1 MNEELKKK
9 YDTYK
14 KKYNKLKESHVY
26 KEYNTFE
33 KRKQK
38 LIELIE
44 DKKNINCKI
53 YIIGFGSIGRPLL
66 WLLLQLTT
74 LEQKNIT
81 VIEMR
86 DRDVFADQ
94 FQNVNFLFNVKLTKE
109 NYKLI
114 FKELQQNDLII
125 DCGYDIG
132 TDDIIKICNKVGASH
147 INSCI
152 QTWFNDSDDDNDNN
166 NNNNDNASLYHLHK
180 KLETVNDNIKNKN
193 FNCIVSM
200 GCNPGNVSLW
210 VKKGVYKI
218 AESMNIKK
226 VYKEDEINKLAQ
238 KIDIHVIHVSEK
250 DTQIV
255 HEPKKINEYCNTWS
269 GTRESYYGEA
279 LSYVELSWGT
289 HENDIKKDFMDE
301 DITYVGNDFLILNKM
316 GAYTYAQSWIPYVNK
331 YIGNVICHDESYTI
345 GKNLTIKNKKNIVY
359 KPSVYYVY
367 HPCNE
372 ASNSIYELKER
383 NEKYQDK
390 FRLLTNE
397 IISGRDLLGLTY
409 YLGNGSIYWIGSTL
423 SIDETRELFSHQL
436 DSIINAT
443 ILQVVAGYI
452 TGIFYLYDLSAENK
466 KIGLIVPDKIPLEYM
481 KYQLPFLGD
490 FLFIE
495 KNKYH
500 LTLLENNIKSG
511 IGKTTKWNFDNFLI
525 K

>member
-1 MNEELKKK
+1 MNDDLRKK
-9 YDTYK
+9 YESYK
-14 KKYNKLKESHVY
+14 KKYNKLKKSHVY
-26 KEYNTFE
+26 NEYDTFE
-33 KRKQK
+33 KRKEK
-38 LIELIE
+38 FIELINN
-44 DKKNINCKI
+44 KRNLNCKI

-66 WLLLQLTT
+66 WLLLNMTNI
-74 LEQKNIT
+74 EQKNIT

-86 DRDVFADQ
+86 DRNNFADQ
-94 FQNVNFLFNVKLTKE
+94 FDKVNFLFNLKFNQT

-114 FKELQQNDLII
+114 LKDLQKNDIII
-125 DCGYDIG
+125 DCGYDID
-132 TDDIIKICNKVGASH
+132 TESIINLCNQVGASH

-152 QTWFNDSDDDNDNN
+152 QEWNNEDSYYKNN
-166 NNNNDNASLYHLHK
+166 NSLYNLHK
-180 KLETVNDNIKNKN
+180 KLEKTNNQIRNKN

-210 VKKGVYKI
+210 VKQGIYKI
-218 AESMNIKK
+218 AESINIKK
-226 VYKEDEINKLAQ
+226 KYKENEINKLAQ
-238 KIDIHVIHVSEK
+238 KLDIHVIHVSEK

-255 HEPKKINEYCNTWS
+255 KEPKKVNEYCNTWS

-279 LSYVELSWGT
+279 LSYVEVSWGT
-289 HENDIKKDFMDE
+289 HEKNIRDE
-301 DITYVGNDFLILNKM
+301 FVEDDITYVDKNFLILNKI

-345 GKNLTIKNKKNIVY
+345 GKNLSVLDKTNNIIY

-372 ASNSIYELKER
+372 ATNSMYELKER

-390 FRLLTNE
+390 FRLLTDE
-397 IISGRDLLGLTY
+397 IITGRDLLGLTY
-409 YLGNGSIYWIGSTL
+409 YLGNKKVYWIGSTL
-423 SIDETRELFSHQL
+423 GIDETRELFNHKL

-452 TGIFYLYDLSAENK
+452 TGIFYLHDLSLDNK

-495 KNKYH
+495 KDNYK
-500 LTLLENNIKSG
+500 LTLIENNINSG
-511 IGKTTKWNFDNFLI
+511 IGKTTKWNFENFI
-525 K
+525 VEQ